1 MFHLSHPNQSFDSFD
16 HVASSRFG
24 ASSRFK
30 GIALDCAAANAR
42 AGTSELI
49 MSTMKILSALLL
61 LASLAPAD
69 GYKSKIRRV
78 RAGKLYTEHDDVHIV
93 VNKVG

>member
-1 MFHLSHPNQSFDSFD
+1 
-16 HVASSRFG
+16 
-24 ASSRFK
+24 
-30 GIALDCAAANAR
+30 
-42 AGTSELI
+42 